1 MNGKNTKLKIY
12 HGSPCIIEKP
22 SLGKSKINNDYGQG
36 FYCTFSPELAKE
48 WAVGGGVD
56 GYANIYSISEENLSV
71 LNLGDGNY
79 NILNWLAI
87 LLVNRSFKTKSDI
100 AEGAKKYILENF
112 LPEYKSFD
120 VIRGYRAD
128 DSYFSFANDFLNNVI
143 TIEKLSAAMNLGK
156 LGEQYVLK
164 SEKAFESISFD
175 GWKPASSEIY
185 LPKRKMRDD
194 EARTAY
200 FSLRTELLDGHFMI
214 DILREGWRNDDE
226 RLQRVIH

>member
-1 MNGKNTKLKIY
+1 MNKDIKKLTIY
-12 HGSPCIIEKP
+12 HGSPNIIEKP
-22 SLGKSKINNDYGQG
+22 SLGAGKINNDYGQG

-48 WAVGGGVD
+48 WAVGSGQD
-56 GYANIYSISEENLSV
+56 GYANIYTISEKGLAV

-87 LLVNRSFKTKSDI
+87 LLVNRTFRMKSDI
-100 AEGAKKYILENF
+100 AEGAKRYILENF
-112 LPEYKSFD
+112 LPEYNGFD

-143 TIEKLSAAMNLGK
+143 TIEKLSAAMNLGN
-156 LGEQYVLK
+156 LGEQYVLM
-164 SEKAFESISFD
+164 SEKAFESISFE
-175 GWKPASSEIY
+175 GWETASSEIY

-194 EARTAY
+194 EARASY
-200 FSLRTELLDGHFMI
+200 FALRTEPLDGHFMI

-226 RLQRVIH
+226 RLQRIIH